1 MGEDATIRFVLTID
15 DGRPPRGGSGS
26 ATRRTRSER
35 LALDSA
41 RGLLA
46 DGGVQRL
53 TVEGVAARSG
63 IAKTTIYRR
72 WRSKEDLALAVLL
85 EMTEAVVDVPELE
98 DTRSELIAFVA
109 RAIDILGST
118 LMGRVMQGLAS
129 DIATDP
135 TLAQAFRDRV
145 VSLRLAE
152 LRHLIQR
159 GIDRGE
165 LRDDIDAR
173 LLHDLLFGPVYH
185 RLLLTGGTLD
195 HALAEQIVDTLIPSL
210 TGRI

>member
-1 MGEDATIRFVLTID
+1 MAID
-15 DGRPPRGGSGS
+15 DGLSPRGGSGS
-26 ATRRTRSER
+26 DSRRARSER
-35 LALDSA
+35 IALDSA
-41 RGLLA
+41 RELLA

-109 RAIDILGST
+109 RAIEILGST

-135 TLAQAFRDRV
+135 ALAQAFRDRV

-152 LRHLIQR
+152 LAHLIQR
-159 GIDRGE
+159 GVDRRE
-165 LRDDIDAR
+165 LRDDIDPR

-185 RLLLTGGTLD
+185 RLLLTGGPLD
-195 HALAEQIVDTLIPSL
+195 HALAEQIVDTLMPSL
-210 TGRI
+210 TCRI